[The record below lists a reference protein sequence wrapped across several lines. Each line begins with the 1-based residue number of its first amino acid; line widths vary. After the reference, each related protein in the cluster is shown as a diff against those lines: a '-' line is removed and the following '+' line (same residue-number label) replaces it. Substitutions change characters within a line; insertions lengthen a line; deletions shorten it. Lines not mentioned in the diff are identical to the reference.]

1 MPYQFD
7 FDSAQRILR
16 CRMEGVVTDEE
27 LKEYYRDVER
37 HSVREEPLGGILDLS
52 AVTSLDVSPNTIREL
67 AKLPPAMPNPLRP
80 RVVIAPSPPVF
91 GIARMFE
98 MQGQDTRPSLHVV
111 RTEKEAMAI
120 LGITQTKFGPIQT
133 E

>member
-16 CRMEGVVTDEE
+16 CRIEGVITDEE
-27 LKEYYRDVER
+27 LKQYYRDVEQL
-37 HSVREEPLGGILDLS
+37 SVREQPLGGILDMS
-52 AVTSLDVSPNTIREL
+52 AVTSLDVSPDTIREL
-67 AKLPPAMPNPLRP
+67 AKLPPAMPNPARP
-80 RVVIAPSPPVF
+80 RVVIAPSPLIF

-111 RTEKEAMAI
+111 RSEKEAMAI
-120 LGITQTKFGPIQT
+120 LGVTETNFEPIPTK
-133 E
+133 